1 MEILLSLALGAF
13 VGWFLTIEAI
23 YSQSARDLKKSKRE
37 YDKLMREL
45 AEDSCAAVKRKV
57 LEIVGAMLP
66 VLLRVLAMRLA
77 CVMESI

>member
-23 YSQSARDLKKSKRE
+23 YSQDIRNLKKSKRE

-45 AEDSCAAVKRKV
+45 AEEANGQS
-57 LEIVGAMLP
+57 
-66 VLLRVLAMRLA
+66 
-77 CVMESI
+77 

>member
-45 AEDSCAAVKRKV
+45 AE
-57 LEIVGAMLP
+57 
-66 VLLRVLAMRLA
+66 
-77 CVMESI
+77 ES